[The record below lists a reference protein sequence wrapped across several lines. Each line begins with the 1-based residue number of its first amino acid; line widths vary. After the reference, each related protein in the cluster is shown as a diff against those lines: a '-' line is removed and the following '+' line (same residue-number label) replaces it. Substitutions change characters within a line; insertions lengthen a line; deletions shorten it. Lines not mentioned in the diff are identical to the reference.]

1 VAETKKVK
9 NFAAPAAPKE
19 AKAPAE
25 KKVKAPKAAFDPK
38 ALFAKKDTTKA
49 APAAAA
55 AAAAA
60 STGEEGI
67 SPLFWAILV
76 LFSPTAFIAA
86 YMVKELAR
94 LVGQL
99 GK

>member
-1 VAETKKVK
+1 MAETKKVK

-55 AAAAA
+55 AAAA

>member
-1 VAETKKVK
+1 MK

-55 AAAAA
+55 AAAA